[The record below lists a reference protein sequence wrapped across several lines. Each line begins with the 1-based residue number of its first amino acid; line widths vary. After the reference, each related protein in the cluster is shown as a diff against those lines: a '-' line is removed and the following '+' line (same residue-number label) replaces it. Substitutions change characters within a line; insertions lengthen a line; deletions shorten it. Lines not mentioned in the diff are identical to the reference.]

1 MKTKINLL
9 NLWALIILTTATLL
23 LLSPDIAE
31 ARGSFG
37 GRGFGRSFGRSF
49 GGRSF
54 GRSAPRSSFGRTRS
68 MTSNP
73 MRMSPSQRAASSFGG
88 RSLGSSRDYTAKYG
102 IPRKAQPFT
111 GTNASGMRQN
121 YIINNYGGYGN
132 GLMMG
137 YMMGHTS
144 WMWMMPFHP
153 AFYYSR
159 PYYVDN
165 PDGTV
170 SVYPP
175 TFDFGRLFFTV
186 LIVGA
191 IVYIIYVII
200 RNKRRMS
207 RGYSSQSSFS

>member
-1 MKTKINLL
+1 MNTKIK
-9 NLWALIILTTATLL
+9 LIHIWSLL
-23 LLSPDIAE
+23 LLTSVAILLLAPDIAE

-54 GRSAPRSSFGRTRS
+54 RRSAPRSSFGRQRS
-68 MTSNP
+68 MATNP
-73 MRMSPSQRAASSFGG
+73 ARMTPSERAASSFGG
-88 RSLGSSRDYTAKYG
+88 RRLNTSGDYTAKYG
-102 IPRKAQPFT
+102 VPRKTQPFT
-111 GTNASGMRQN
+111 GTGGAGMRQN
-121 YIINNYGGYGN
+121 YVIHNYGGYGN

-165 PDGTV
+165 PNGTV

-175 TFDFGRLFFTV
+175 TFDWGKLFFTI
-186 LIVGA
+186 LIAGA
-191 IVYIIYVII
+191 IIYIIYSII
-200 RNKRRMS
+200 RNKRRM
-207 RGYSSQSSFS
+207 RQGYSSQSSFS